1 LREEKER
8 QKERSNSEYNRKV
21 WSSMERLCNLE
32 FLSRN
37 RVRER
42 AHC

>member
-1 LREEKER
+1 
-8 QKERSNSEYNRKV
+8 
-21 WSSMERLCNLE
+21 MEQLCNLE

-42 AHC
+42 VHC

>member
-1 LREEKER
+1 
-8 QKERSNSEYNRKV
+8 
-21 WSSMERLCNLE
+21 MERLCNLE